1 MLRKILIGCAIFLV
15 LLVGT
20 AAYIFR
26 KLQPSIR
33 EAGERVEAERKMLTP
48 RILVGDRLLETHPF
62 YIGNAIGGISQI
74 LVGWPADRE
83 GAEIAVVASHGADFI
98 DSEGQVKKQVRFAME
113 QYSPV
118 EVARLDSTGTY
129 GFLTRDESWSAP
141 ATLFNNQGQVSWQST
156 GHWPGVDDSASG
168 SLSGDGKLSVVVGFN
183 GSGGISLLDSQGS
196 QIWTKKEANV
206 WHVEMLDTAGDG
218 RERIVHSN
226 AGGQLLVRDANGDVV
241 ARYFPGYY
249 VSHFAL
255 TRWGEESK
263 PSHIL
268 VPVSERRDGCC
279 KPYMIVSDRSGNKIA
294 ELESP
299 MGGLFSL
306 FSATPIR
313 LGNGNE
319 YFAVLENNFA
329 SDRSMLLFYGLDGN
343 IAYQEILGESCLGL
357 AALRINNSEE
367 LLVGCSGRILA
378 YSQATPTVTTSKN
391 GSLSRR

>member
-1 MLRKILIGCAIFLV
+1 
-15 LLVGT
+15 
-20 AAYIFR
+20 
-26 KLQPSIR
+26 
-33 EAGERVEAERKMLTP
+33 
-48 RILVGDRLLETHPF
+48 
-62 YIGNAIGGISQI
+62 
-74 LVGWPADRE
+74 
-83 GAEIAVVASHGADFI
+83 
-98 DSEGQVKKQVRFAME
+98 
-113 QYSPV
+113 
-118 EVARLDSTGTY
+118 VARLDLTGPY

-263 PSHIL
+263 PSHLL
-268 VPVSERRDGCC
+268 VPVSEHRDGCC
-279 KPYMIVSDRSGNKIA
+279 KPHMIVSDRSGNKIA

-329 SDRSMLLFYGLDGN
+329 SDRSMLLLYGLDSRDTGLNYPFPKSGDGN
-343 IAYQEILGESCLGL
+343 
-357 AALRINNSEE
+357 
-367 LLVGCSGRILA
+367 
-378 YSQATPTVTTSKN
+378 
-391 GSLSRR
+391 

>member
-15 LLVGT
+15 LLAGT
-20 AAYIFR
+20 AVYIYHKF
-26 KLQPSIR
+26 QPSIR
-33 EAGERVEAERKMLTP
+33 EARERVEAERKMLTP
-48 RILVGDRLLETHPF
+48 RIVAGGGLVEKRPF
-62 YIGNAIGGISQI
+62 YAGNVIGSISQI
-74 LVGWPADRE
+74 VVGWPADRE
-83 GAEIAVVASHGADFI
+83 GAEIAVVGSKGADFI
-98 DSEGQVKKQVRFAME
+98 NLEGQVKKQVRFDAE

-129 GFLTRDESWSAP
+129 GFLTRDQSWSAP
-141 ATLFNNQGQVSWQST
+141 ATLFNNQGQVNWQSP

-168 SLSGDGKLSVVVGFN
+168 SVSGDGKLSVVIGLN
-183 GSGGISLLDSQGS
+183 GGGGISLLDGQGS
-196 QIWTKKEANV
+196 KIWTRKETNV

-241 ARYFPGYY
+241 ARYFPDYY
-249 VSHFAL
+249 ISYFAL

-263 PSHIL
+263 PSHLLI
-268 VPVSERRDGCC
+268 PVSETRDGCC
-279 KPYMIVSDRSGNKIA
+279 KPYMIVSDRRGNKIA

-299 MGGLFSL
+299 LGGLFSL

-313 LGNGNE
+313 FGNGNE
-319 YFAVLENNFA
+319 YFAVLENSFA
-329 SDRSMLLFYGLDGN
+329 SDRSMLLLYGRDGN

-357 AALRINNSEE
+357 AALRINHAEQ

-378 YSQATPTVTTSKN
+378 YSQAAPSVTTSKN
-391 GSLSRR
+391 KALSRD

>member
-15 LLVGT
+15 LLVAT

-83 GAEIAVVASHGADFI
+83 GAEIAVVASHGVDFI

-118 EVARLDSTGTY
+118 EVARLDLTGTY

-263 PSHIL
+263 PSHLL
-268 VPVSERRDGCC
+268 VPVSEHRDGCC
-279 KPYMIVSDRSGNKIA
+279 KPHMIVSDRSGNKIA

-329 SDRSMLLFYGLDGN
+329 SDRSMLLLYGLDSRDTGLNYPFPKSGDGN
-343 IAYQEILGESCLGL
+343 
-357 AALRINNSEE
+357 
-367 LLVGCSGRILA
+367 
-378 YSQATPTVTTSKN
+378 
-391 GSLSRR
+391 